1 MHKRRWGRPTCPRIV
16 SSLPEV
22 SFFKPQGVP
31 MKDLEVNRLS
41 VEELEAMV
49 LVDMRD
55 MEQEDAAKKMGVSRR
70 TLARELSSGR
80 KKLLDALV
88 SGKAIEI
95 KGGNYISSSA
105 RLFVCGGCGKVWDA
119 ASGSGRPQSCPSCS
133 GTDIRRKSSD
143 QNTE

>member
-1 MHKRRWGRPTCPRIV
+1 
-16 SSLPEV
+16 
-22 SFFKPQGVP
+22 

-95 KGGNYISSSA
+95 KGGNYIPSSA
-105 RLFVCGGCGKVWDA
+105 RMFVCGDCGKAWDA

-133 GTDIRRKSSD
+133 GTDIRRKSSE